1 MAEVKAGLIILAL
14 TLVSLVL
21 IPLQWI
27 AIKLRLPISAQE
39 KLPHV
44 WHRIATRLVGIKI
57 SQVGEP
63 ASDRPLLIAAN
74 HASWVDITVV
84 GSLMPLSFIAKSEVS
99 GWPVFGLF
107 AKLQRTVFVDRS
119 KRTETAQ
126 VADTI
131 AGRMAD
137 GDAMVLFA
145 EGTSNDGNCVLP
157 FRTALLGAATRAVG
171 NSGTSKVWVQPL
183 SIAYQG
189 FYGLPM
195 GRAHRPH
202 VAWYGD
208 MELPGHLWG
217 IFTRGALDVIVHWGE
232 PVLVEPGTDRKALS
246 LHLEN
251 EVRTMTIASLLQR
264 PVESTDSRESEDSGG
279 AVPIEFFSNGQ
290 KTAKAG
296 ARTGS
301 AA

>member
-1 MAEVKAGLIILAL
+1 MAELKAGVIIFLL

-21 IPLQWI
+21 IPLQWL
-27 AIKLRLPISAQE
+27 AVKLGLKMQR
-39 KLPHV
+39 KLPQI

-57 SQVGEP
+57 EQIGAP
-63 ASDRPLLIAAN
+63 AVDRPLLIASN

-99 GWPVFGLF
+99 GWPIFGLF
-107 AKLQRTVFVDRS
+107 AKLQRTVFVNRTR
-119 KRTETAQ
+119 RTETAQ
-126 VADTI
+126 VADAI
-131 AGRMAD
+131 AVRMAA

-157 FRTALLGAATRAVG
+157 FRSALLGAATRAVG
-171 NSGTSKVWVQPL
+171 EDETSKVWVQPL
-183 SIAYQG
+183 SVAYQG

-208 MELPGHLWG
+208 MELAGHLWG
-217 IFTRGALDVIVHWGE
+217 IFSRGALDVVVRWGE
-232 PVLVEPGTDRKALS
+232 PVLVDRTTDRKALTRR
-246 LHLEN
+246 LET
-251 EVRTMTIASLLQR
+251 EVRAMTIASLLQK
-264 PVESTDSRESEDSGG
+264 PVDTEDFSE
-279 AVPIEFFSNGQ
+279 IETLEFFSNAE

-296 ARTGS
+296 A
-301 AA
+301 

>member
-1 MAEVKAGLIILAL
+1 MIRPMAEIKAGLIIFLL

-21 IPLQWI
+21 IPLQWL
-27 AIKLRLPISAQE
+27 AVKLRLPMQR
-39 KLPHV
+39 KLPQL

-57 SQVGEP
+57 EQIGTP
-63 ASDRPLLIAAN
+63 ATDRPLLIASN

-99 GWPVFGLF
+99 GWPIFGLF
-107 AKLQRTVFVDRS
+107 AKLQRTVFVNRTR
-119 KRTETAQ
+119 RTETAQ

-131 AGRMAD
+131 AQRMAA

-157 FRTALLGAATRAVG
+157 FRSALLGAATRAIG
-171 NSGTSKVWVQPL
+171 EDETSKVWVQPL
-183 SIAYQG
+183 SVAYQG

-208 MELPGHLWG
+208 MELAGHLWG
-217 IFTRGALDVIVHWGE
+217 IFSRGALDVVVRWGE
-232 PVLVEPGTDRKALS
+232 PVLVDRTTDRKALS
-246 LHLEN
+246 RRLET
-251 EVRTMTIASLLQR
+251 EVRAMTIASLLQK
-264 PVESTDSRESEDSGG
+264 PVDTEDFSEIEPS
-279 AVPIEFFSNGQ
+279 EFFSNAE

-296 ARTGS
+296 A
-301 AA
+301 

>member
-1 MAEVKAGLIILAL
+1 MASIKAGIIIFVL

-27 AIKLRLPISAQE
+27 AIRLKLPVRKRLPQI
-39 KLPHV
+39 

-57 SQVGEP
+57 SQIGRP
-63 ASDRPLLIAAN
+63 ATDRPLLITAN

-84 GSLMPLSFIAKSEVS
+84 GSLTPLSFIAKSEVS

-107 AKLQRTVFVDRS
+107 AKLQRTVFVNRTR
-119 KRTETAQ
+119 RTETGQ
-126 VADTI
+126 VADAI
-131 AGRMAD
+131 AGRMAA

-157 FRTALLGAATRAVG
+157 FRSALLGAATRALG
-171 NSGTSKVWVQPL
+171 DDAAETVWVQPL
-183 SIAYQG
+183 SVAYQG

-208 MELPGHLWG
+208 MELAGHLWG
-217 IFTRGALDVIVHWGE
+217 IFTRGALDVVVRWGE
-232 PVLVEPGTDRKALS
+232 PVLVDSATDRKALTRQ
-246 LHLEN
+246 LEA
-251 EVRTMTIASLLQR
+251 EVRAMTIASLLQK
-264 PVESTDSRESEDSGG
+264 PVESEQTDEMEPFD
-279 AVPIEFFSNGQ
+279 FFSNAE

-296 ARTGS
+296 A
-301 AA
+301 

>member
-1 MAEVKAGLIILAL
+1 MAEIKAGFIIFVL

-27 AIKLRLPISAQE
+27 AMKLRLPVQE

-44 WHRIATRLVGIKI
+44 WHLIATRLVGIRIRQIGK
-57 SQVGEP
+57 P
-63 ASDRPLLIAAN
+63 ATDRPLLITAN

-107 AKLQRTVFVDRS
+107 AKLQRTVFVNRTR
-119 KRTETAQ
+119 RTETAQ
-126 VADTI
+126 VADAI
-131 AGRMAD
+131 AGRMAG
-137 GDAMVLFA
+137 GDVMVLFA

-157 FRTALLGAATRAVG
+157 FRSALLGAATRAV
-171 NSGTSKVWVQPL
+171 SDDETSRVWVQPM
-183 SIAYQG
+183 SVAYQG

-208 MELPGHLWG
+208 MELAGHLWG
-217 IFTRGALDVIVHWGE
+217 IFARGALDVVVRWGD
-232 PVLVEPGTDRKALS
+232 PVPVDKDTDRKALTRK
-246 LHLEN
+246 LES
-251 EVRTMTIASLLQR
+251 EVRAMTVASLLQK
-264 PVESTDSRESEDSGG
+264 PVESAEAEDL
-279 AVPIEFFSNGQ
+279 APFEFFSNAE
-290 KTAKAG
+290 KTVKAG
-296 ARTGS
+296 A
-301 AA
+301 

>member
-1 MAEVKAGLIILAL
+1 MAEIKAGLIIFLL

-21 IPLQWI
+21 IPLQWL
-27 AIKLRLPISAQE
+27 AVKLRLPMQR
-39 KLPHV
+39 KLPQL

-57 SQVGEP
+57 EQIGTP
-63 ASDRPLLIAAN
+63 ATDRPLLIASN

-99 GWPVFGLF
+99 GWPIFGLF
-107 AKLQRTVFVDRS
+107 AKLQRTVFVNRTR
-119 KRTETAQ
+119 RTETAQ

-131 AGRMAD
+131 AQRMAA

-157 FRTALLGAATRAVG
+157 FRSALLGAATRAIG
-171 NSGTSKVWVQPL
+171 EDETSKVWVQPL
-183 SIAYQG
+183 SVAYQG

-208 MELPGHLWG
+208 MELAGHLWG
-217 IFTRGALDVIVHWGE
+217 IFSRGALDVVVRWGE
-232 PVLVEPGTDRKALS
+232 PVLVDRTTDRKALS
-246 LHLEN
+246 RRLET
-251 EVRTMTIASLLQR
+251 EVRAMTIASLLQK
-264 PVESTDSRESEDSGG
+264 PVDTEDFSEIEPS
-279 AVPIEFFSNGQ
+279 EFFSNAE
-290 KTAKAG
+290 KTVKAG
-296 ARTGS
+296 A
-301 AA
+301 

>member
-1 MAEVKAGLIILAL
+1 MAEIKAVLTILLL

-27 AIKLRLPISAQE
+27 AVKLNLPI
-39 KLPHV
+39 KRNVPHI
-44 WHRIATRLVGIKI
+44 WHKIATSLVGIRI
-57 SQVGEP
+57 HQQGTP
-63 ASDRPLLIAAN
+63 APDRPLLIAAN

-107 AKLQRTVFVDRS
+107 AKLQRTVFVNRTRRS
-119 KRTETAQ
+119 ETAA

-131 AGRMAD
+131 AGRMAE

-157 FRTALLGAATRAVG
+157 FRSALLGAATRAA
-171 NSGTSKVWVQPL
+171 SGGQETGVWVQPL
-183 SIAYQG
+183 SIAYL
-189 FYGLPM
+189 GLFGMPM
-195 GRAHRPH
+195 GRVHRPH

-208 MELPGHLWG
+208 MELAGHLWG
-217 IFTRGALDVIVHWGE
+217 IFKHGALDVAVYWGE
-232 PVLVEPGTDRKALS
+232 PVRVEAATDRKELTR
-246 LHLEN
+246 LLER
-251 EVRTMTIASLLQR
+251 EVRALTMAALRQK
-264 PVESTDSRESEDSGG
+264 PVERFDSDEIG
-279 AVPIEFFSNGQ
+279 APEFFSNEE

-296 ARTGS
+296 A
-301 AA
+301 